1 MFHRWAAL
9 VLVLALCAMKP
20 KNAAGQGTT
29 KPPRGHSAGSLG
41 KGYPNPFNPEHHT
54 PFTVGDS
61 TCTDV
66 GEQHVV
72 TIQIKNVLAQ
82 LIAIPVLEGARSA
95 VSSNSVSLDG
105 RTSVSRLKL
114 GCGSYTAFWDGT
126 VMGTTKDAASGIY
139 LVVLTIDGQP
149 AGTQRIFNRK

>member
-9 VLVLALCAMKP
+9 VLVLALWAMSP
-20 KNAAGQGTT
+20 KNAAGQGKTT
-29 KPPRGHSAGSLG
+29 SPRGPGAGAFG
-41 KGYPNPFNPEHHT
+41 NPYPNPFNPEHHT

-114 GCGSYTAFWDGT
+114 GCGSYTAFWDGN
-126 VMGTTKDAASGIY
+126 VMGTTKEAASGIY

-149 AGTQRIFNRK
+149 AGTQKIFNRK